1 MPESIAFWLLFELG
15 LEFDTIGVKSVFFSQ
30 LFPDSG
36 AEMFPVLPPLG
47 GVRLLGR
54 AAVTAVNHNNVISRS
69 YWSGEQRAGHT
80 VRHAETLGEILSS
93 SRGGE

>member
-1 MPESIAFWLLFELG
+1 
-15 LEFDTIGVKSVFFSQ
+15 
-30 LFPDSG
+30 
-36 AEMFPVLPPLG
+36 MFPVLPPLG

-69 YWSGEQRAGHT
+69 YWSGEERAGHT

-93 SRGGE
+93 SRAGEYLSSDCLTLILTDIVIQMSKKITFPDPKLSE